1 MPMHL
6 RMSESGFG
14 SRDLSRDEHLSVAE
28 RELLVFIDT
37 ASELVG
43 RDTRVHLRE
52 IWLDELACMH
62 SMPEPSSPDWRLVTE
77 AALRRLGLRQLEIHG
92 SQLRSWNPK
101 DAKRNQ

>member
-1 MPMHL
+1 MHL
-6 RMSESGFG
+6 RMSESGSG

-43 RDTRVHLRE
+43 RDARVRLRE
-52 IWLDELACMH
+52 IWLDEVACMQC
-62 SMPEPSSPDWRLVTE
+62 MPEPSSPDWRLVTE
-77 AALRRLGLRQLEIHG
+77 PALRRLALRPAEMHA

-101 DAKRNQ
+101 DAQRNQ